1 MKKLLLT
8 AIIVLFTVISTSAQS
23 FGAKAGLNI
32 ANVSGD
38 VEDNK
43 ALLGLNVGVFA
54 EFELS
59 DWVFLQPEILYSAQ
73 GVELKEEGVSF
84 DFEMDYL
91 NIPVMFKFEVAD
103 DFNLEAGPQIG
114 FLLSAKL
121 LGVDVK
127 DQMETVDF
135 GANLGFSYDF
145 TENLFVGARYNIGL
159 TNIVKDSPDE
169 SVKNSVFSI
178 SAGYKF

>member
-1 MKKLLLT
+1 MKKLLLS
-8 AIIVLFTVISTSAQS
+8 AIIVMITIISASAQS

-38 VEDNK
+38 VENNK
-43 ALLGLNVGVFA
+43 ALLGLNIGVFA

-59 DWVFLQPEILYSAQ
+59 DGIFLQPEVLYSAQ
-73 GVELKEEGVSF
+73 GFKAKEEGVTVDF
-84 DFEMDYL
+84 DMEYL

-121 LGVDVK
+121 LGVDFK
-127 DQMETVDF
+127 DEMESVDF

-145 TENLFVGARYNIGL
+145 TENLFVGARYNIGF
-159 TNIVKDSPDE
+159 TNIAKDSGDD
-169 SVKNSVFSI
+169 SIKNSVFSI